1 MTYEFTSHFVST
13 RRKLLRPIS
22 ERLVSTKC
30 TFFLS
35 FRRDEMIGNFRIERP
50 YNENHHFLA
59 HFGRTKTRQQQ
70 FGLDEMH
77 FSIFAVIIL
86 KACKVLKWTT
96 LQWKLLFFGGS
107 SWISGGPGEALGR
120 AGGPRA
126 GLGSS
131 LGLFCVSWGLLGACQ
146 GCFGDPEGIFFSQ
159 VCLLDWCTYHFFK
172 RYGPSLTTLWRYRSW
187 CW

>member
-1 MTYEFTSHFVST
+1 M
-13 RRKLLRPIS
+13 KLLGIWSLRNANSWGPFPS
-22 ERLVSTKC
+22 VWPLPNAL
-30 TFFLS
+30 FFWL
-35 FRRDEMIGNFRIERP
+35 FRWGQMTGNFRIERP
-50 YNENHHFLA
+50 SNENSTFLA

-120 AGGPRA
+120 PGGPRA
-126 GLGSS
+126 ALWVSLACLG
-131 LGLFCVSWGLLGACQ
+131 GFWGLATGVFEILQAR
-146 GCFGDPEGIFFSQ
+146 FLSQ
-159 VCLLDWCTYHFFK
+159 VC
-172 RYGPSLTTLWRYRSW
+172 SLHG
-187 CW
+187 CI